1 MSEHCQVFHAGERR
15 VQARAGV
22 SESYVD
28 QVAPYVRDQM
38 PEQHVAFFES
48 LPVLFM
54 GVPDTQGW
62 PWAVVSFAAPGQL
75 CDATPGELKV
85 HARPALGQLLGLEFT
100 PGTRIGVLGLDLA
113 SRRRNRMNGTLLAP
127 DAVADMAPA
136 GLRIGVDQSFGN
148 CPQYIQ
154 QREVDWAG
162 EQAKAPVSREV
173 SLDAE
178 AALNDEATWNDE
190 EVRALLAQADTFF
203 IATRAGELDEAAP
216 NGVDVSHR
224 GGRPGFLHLNADGS
238 LSFPDFAGN
247 RFFNTLGNIELD
259 SRVSLLIP
267 DFITGEALI
276 FKGHA
281 RIDWNPQRAALV
293 EGAERIVD
301 VVPEQILHVAHVL
314 PAQGRLIERS
324 PALEQTGDWPAA
336 DESPLSLRRLRV
348 IDKVRES
355 EVITSFY
362 LAPWPEAGPEHEPAE
377 IDAYQAGQFLTLR
390 LASTPDKLLT
400 CGEIPVMRSYSI
412 SQAWRAGH
420 GAYRISVRRD
430 PKGLA
435 SRLLHDEIA
444 VGDVLEAA
452 PPAGNFVLQD
462 SPAPIVLLSSG
473 VGITPMIAMLDTLVQ
488 QAEAGHPPHGEVFFL
503 HAARDGG
510 ELAFAEVLNVWA
522 RGHAW
527 LHVHIAL
534 SRPSEADLVAGRHQ
548 SEGRLELV
556 SLAGSLPGLASSHVY
571 LCGSEG
577 FMRAQYAALMA
588 LGLPRERLHH
598 EFFGLGSL
606 EQRDTLAVAQSAD
619 FQASLPERTQ
629 VTFTPRVA
637 AGQSAASAA
646 GITRQWTPEQGSLLE
661 LAEQSGVNTLS
672 SCRSG
677 RCGSCALR
685 LIEGEIKYP
694 EPPQAGVAQG
704 QVLMCCA
711 YPAGEA
717 PLVIQ
722 TL

>member
-1 MSEHCQVFHAGERR
+1 MNEHRQVFHAGERR

-22 SESYVD
+22 PESYVD

-38 PEQHVAFFES
+38 PEQHVAFFAS

-54 GVPDTQGW
+54 GVPDGDGW
-62 PWAVVSFAAPGQL
+62 PWAVVSFAPPDQL
-75 CDATPGELKV
+75 CDVTSGELKV
-85 HARPALGQLLGLEFT
+85 HARPALEELLGLDFT
-100 PGTRIGVLGLDLA
+100 PGTKIGVLGLDLA
-113 SRRRNRMNGTLLAP
+113 SRRRNRMNGTLLASEE
-127 DAVADMAPA
+127 VASVASD

-154 QREVDWAG
+154 QREIDWAA
-162 EQAKAPVSREV
+162 EQTKSLVSREV
-173 SLDAE
+173 
-178 AALNDEATWNDE
+178 ALNDE
-190 EVRALLAQADTFF
+190 VSRALLAQADTFF
-203 IATRAGELDEAAP
+203 IATRAGELDDAAP
-216 NGVDVSHR
+216 NGVDISHR
-224 GGRPGFLHLNADGS
+224 GGRPGFLHMNADGS

-267 DFITGEALI
+267 DFITGEVLLL
-276 FKGHA
+276 KGHA
-281 RIDWNPQRAALV
+281 RVDWNPQRAALV

-301 VVPEQILHVAHVL
+301 VVPEQVLHVAHVL

-324 PALEQTGDWPAA
+324 PSLALTGDWPAP
-336 DESPLSLRRLRV
+336 DESPVSLRRLRV

-355 EVITSFY
+355 ETITSFY
-362 LAPWPEAGPEHEPAE
+362 LAPWPQAGQESEAARIVP
-377 IDAYQAGQFLTLR
+377 YQAGQFLTLR
-390 LASTPDKLLT
+390 LASTPQHSLSS
-400 CGEIPVMRSYSI
+400 GEIAVMRSYSL
-412 SQAWRAGH
+412 SQAWRAGQS
-420 GAYRISVRRD
+420 AYRISVRRD

-435 SRLLHDEIA
+435 SRLLHDEFA
-444 VGDVLEAA
+444 VGNVLEAT
-452 PPAGNFVLQD
+452 PPAGDFVLHA

-473 VGITPMIAMLDTLVQ
+473 VGITPMIAMLEELIQKAD
-488 QAEAGHPPHGEVFFL
+488 AGDPPLGEVFFV

-510 ELAFAEVLNVWA
+510 ELAFAEVLNAWSRV
-522 RGHAW
+522 HAW

-534 SRPSEADLVAGRHQ
+534 SRPSETDLVAGRHQ
-548 SEGRLELV
+548 SVGRLDLA
-556 SLAGSLPGLASSHVY
+556 SLLGSLPDLAFSHVY

-588 LGLPRERLHH
+588 LGLPREQLHH

-606 EQRDTLAVAQSAD
+606 EEGEATAVALSAD
-619 FQASLPERTQ
+619 FLASLPKSTH

-637 AGQSAASAA
+637 PGQPLASEA
-646 GITRQWTPEQGSLLE
+646 GITQEWTPDQGSLLE

-677 RCGSCALR
+677 RCGTCALR
-685 LIEGEIKYP
+685 LVEGEVQYP
-694 EPPQAGVAQG
+694 EPPQAAVAQG

-711 YPAGEA
+711 YPTGEA

>member
-1 MSEHCQVFHAGERR
+1 MKEQRQVFHAGERR

-22 SESYVD
+22 PEHYLE
-28 QVAPYVRDQM
+28 QVAPYVRDRL
-38 PEQHVAFFES
+38 PEQHVAFFAS

-54 GVPDTQGW
+54 GVPDSDGW
-62 PWAVVSFAAPGQL
+62 PWAVVSFAPPGQL
-75 CDATPGELKV
+75 CDATPGELQV
-85 HARPALGQLLGLEFT
+85 HARPALEDLLGLDFA
-100 PGTRIGVLGLDLA
+100 PGTKVGVLGLDLA
-113 SRRRNRMNGTLLAP
+113 TRRRNRLNGTLLFP
-127 DAVADMAPA
+127 DAVADIAPD

-154 QREVDWAG
+154 QREIDWAS
-162 EQAKAPVSREV
+162 EQTKSLASREV
-173 SLDAE
+173 
-178 AALNDEATWNDE
+178 ALNDE
-190 EVRALLAQADTFF
+190 VSRALLAQADTFF
-203 IATRAGELDEAAP
+203 IATRAGELDDAAP

-224 GGRPGFLHLNADGS
+224 GGRPGFLYMNDDGS

-267 DFITGEALI
+267 DFLTGEMLLL
-276 FKGHA
+276 KGHA
-281 RIDWNPQRAALV
+281 RVDWNPQRAALV

-301 VVPEQILHVAHVL
+301 VVPEQVLHVENAL

-324 PALEQTGDWPAA
+324 PSLALTGDWPATR
-336 DESPLSLRRLRV
+336 DEPTTLRRLRV

-355 EVITSFY
+355 DSITSFY
-362 LAPWPEAGPEHEPAE
+362 LAPWLLAGQEREPAE
-377 IDAYQAGQFLTLR
+377 IDAYHPGQFLTLR
-390 LASTPDKLLT
+390 LASTPQHSLSS
-400 CGEIPVMRSYSI
+400 GEIAVMRSYSL
-412 SQAWRAGH
+412 SQAWRAGQN
-420 GAYRISVRRD
+420 AYRISVRRD

-435 SRLLHDEIA
+435 SRLLHDEFA
-444 VGDVLEAA
+444 VGDVLEAT
-452 PPAGNFVLQD
+452 PPAGDFMLQD

-473 VGITPMIAMLDTLVQ
+473 VGITPMIAMLEALVQ
-488 QAEAGHPPHGEVFFL
+488 QADAGHPPLGEVAFL
-503 HAARDGG
+503 HAARNGR
-510 ELAFAEVLNVWA
+510 ELAFLDTLERWS
-522 RGHAW
+522 REHAW
-527 LHVHIAL
+527 LQVHIAL
-534 SRPSEADLVAGRHQ
+534 SRPSKADLVAGRHQ
-548 SEGRLELV
+548 SVGRLELA
-556 SLAGSLPGLASSHVY
+556 SLAGNLPGLTLSHVY

-606 EQRDTLAVAQSAD
+606 EEGNTLAVAQSAD
-619 FQASLPERTQ
+619 FQARLPERTQ
-629 VTFTPRVA
+629 VTFTPRGA
-637 AGQSAASAA
+637 PGQPSSSDA
-646 GITRQWTPEQGSLLE
+646 GITRQWTPEQGNLLE
-661 LAEQSGVNTLS
+661 LAELSGVNALS

-685 LIEGEIKYP
+685 LVEGQVQYP
-694 EPPQAGVAQG
+694 EPPQAAVAQG